1 MIKTSKS
8 KNLIKGQRLETNNSM
23 YVNLPI
29 YRTYLFVP
37 PTYMMYLPIWHTYLY
52 DVPTLLEVYL
62 TTRTEVS
69 LKWIFWVTEK
79 AIGQV
84 FSKNCIW
91 DSTLWRQTQS
101 PYKEAQR
108 EDVLSYLNT
117 CKPSSVTRLGDLL
130 DFGQLFKSLW
140 QQLFC
145 PNVPHS

>member
-84 FSKNCIW
+84 FSKKLYLGLHPVTS
-91 DSTLWRQTQS
+91 DSKPLQRGAEGRRFVIPKYLQAIQCDQIGRFIGLWAT
-101 PYKEAQR
+101 
-108 EDVLSYLNT
+108 
-117 CKPSSVTRLGDLL
+117 
-130 DFGQLFKSLW
+130 F
-140 QQLFC
+140 
-145 PNVPHS
+145 